1 MRTSAGF
8 VARFRG
14 KGVLRG
20 LLCAGLFGYLL
31 LPFSVVHEQLSP
43 LGSSS
48 VATDSCAG
56 PLVSAWT
63 TSACGDEAQRR
74 SLGWVIVTVAVLA
87 WWGLAAS
94 RGRRTP
100 GRWRLGTAG
109 VAVVLAATA
118 FVLLPFSVFPD
129 GEPAP
134 IRCGPAPVSVLLYM
148 NVDGGQFNCAVRG
161 EDRLLWATSA
171 AGIAGIVLLLV
182 AGAVRRGRRREGSA

>member
-8 VARFRG
+8 VARFRA
-14 KGVLRG
+14 KGVSSG
-20 LLCAGLFGYLL
+20 LLCAGLLGYLL
-31 LPFSVVHEQLSP
+31 LPFSVVHEQQSP
-43 LGSSS
+43 LGSFS
-48 VATDSCAG
+48 VATDRCAG

-74 SLGWVIVTVAVLA
+74 SLGWVIVTIAGLV

-100 GRWRLGTAG
+100 GRSRLGTAG

-134 IRCGPAPVSVLLYM
+134 IRCGPAPVSVVLYM
-148 NVDGGQFNCAVRG
+148 NVDGGQFNCAARG
-161 EDRLLWATSA
+161 EDRVLWAASA
-171 AGIAGIVLLLV
+171 AGIAGVVLLV
-182 AGAVRRGRRREGSA
+182 GCAARRGRRREGSA